1 MGGGFSE
8 SFVVFGAEA
17 TFLYFFIG
25 FSGEV
30 VGGGGREVDN
40 GVWARNE
47 ASLSTATND
56 VNLTQEFDRKAIL
69 HAQVL
74 LNVRTTGNG
83 GAEMVVRT
91 D

>member
-1 MGGGFSE
+1 MGVSLNLLSSLGQRLLF
-8 SFVVFGAEA
+8 
-17 TFLYFFIG
+17 YIFIG

-56 VNLTQEFDRKAIL
+56 MNLTQEFDRKAIL
-69 HAQVL
+69 HAQVSL
-74 LNVRTTGNG
+74 SVRTTGNG
-83 GAEMVVRT
+83 GAH
-91 D
+91 

>member
-1 MGGGFSE
+1 MGVSLNLLSSLGQRLLF
-8 SFVVFGAEA
+8 
-17 TFLYFFIG
+17 YIFIG

-56 VNLTQEFDRKAIL
+56 MNLMQEFDRKAIM
-69 HAQVL
+69 HAQVSL
-74 LNVRTTGNG
+74 SVRTYGNG

>member
-1 MGGGFSE
+1 M
-8 SFVVFGAEA
+8 
-17 TFLYFFIG
+17 
-25 FSGEV
+25 

-56 VNLTQEFDRKAIL
+56 MNLMQEFDRKAIL
-69 HAQVL
+69 HAQVSL
-74 LNVRTTGNG
+74 SVRTTGNG